1 MEERNMTLFKNLNM
15 IYQAEVAML
24 VSIILLSTSVISLV
38 SRFMVLIVANIS
50 MIVVF
55 VMLIAAILSIV
66 ALVGLRN
73 VHKDYYSA
81 IGMLVVGVVL
91 ALFGRGEGT
100 TAFFFETG
108 SSIAKLL
115 QSYLIIRATNSLLT
129 ELETEQE
136 KTIRRGKLVWKLYL
150 LNALVGFATGLIP
163 VEGNF
168 ALVVVTILITL
179 AFGVVASV
187 FNMIYLKAG
196 SEAFRDAIPP
206 ETV

>member
-1 MEERNMTLFKNLNM
+1 MEERNTTLFKNLNM

-24 VSIILLSTSVISLV
+24 VSIILLIILIISLV

-55 VMLIAAILSIV
+55 VMLIAAIINIV

-81 IGMLVVGVVL
+81 IGMLVLGVL
-91 ALFGRGEGT
+91 LGLFGRGEGT
-100 TAFFFETG
+100 TAFLFGTG
-108 SSIAKLL
+108 SSVAKLL

-136 KTIRRGKLVWKLYL
+136 KTVRRGKLGWKLYL
-150 LNALVGFATGLIP
+150 LNALVGFATG
-163 VEGNF
+163 
-168 ALVVVTILITL
+168 VVPMEDNLMLMLTILVITL
-179 AFGVVASV
+179 SLGVVAAV
-187 FNMIYLKAG
+187 FNVIYLKAG

-206 ETV
+206 ETA

>member
-1 MEERNMTLFKNLNM
+1 MEERTTTLFKNLNM
-15 IYQAEVAML
+15 MYQAELA
-24 VSIILLSTSVISLV
+24 
-38 SRFMVLIVANIS
+38 
-50 MIVVF
+50 MIVCLVLAFIPFINIIAVF
-55 VMLIAAILSIV
+55 VLLVAAIINIV

-73 VHKDYYSA
+73 VHRDYYSA
-81 IGMLVVGVVL
+81 IGMLVLGVIL

-100 TAFFFETG
+100 TAFLFETG
-108 SSIAKLL
+108 SSIAKLI
-115 QSYLIIRATNSLLT
+115 QSYLIIRATNSLLA

-163 VEGNF
+163 AGDNLMLLWGI
-168 ALVVVTILITL
+168 LVITL
-179 AFGVVASV
+179 ILGVVAAA
-187 FNMIYLKAG
+187 FNVIYLKAG

>member
-1 MEERNMTLFKNLNM
+1 MEERNMTLHKNLNNM
-15 IYQAEVAML
+15 YLAELAML
-24 VSIILLSTSVISLV
+24 VSSFMMLIPFINLV
-38 SRFMVLIVANIS
+38 M
-50 MIVVF
+50 VF
-55 VMLIAAILSIV
+55 VVMIAAIVSVV

-81 IGMLVVGVVL
+81 IGMLVLGVVL
-91 ALFGRGEGT
+91 SLFGGDEGT
-100 TAFFFETG
+100 TAFLFETG

-115 QSYLIIRATNSLLT
+115 QSYLIIRATNSLLA
-129 ELETEQE
+129 ELEGEQE
-136 KTIRRGKLVWKLYL
+136 KIIRRGKLVWKLYL

-163 VEGNF
+163 AEGNY

-179 AFGVVASV
+179 AFGVAASV
-187 FNMIYLKAG
+187 FNVIYLKNG